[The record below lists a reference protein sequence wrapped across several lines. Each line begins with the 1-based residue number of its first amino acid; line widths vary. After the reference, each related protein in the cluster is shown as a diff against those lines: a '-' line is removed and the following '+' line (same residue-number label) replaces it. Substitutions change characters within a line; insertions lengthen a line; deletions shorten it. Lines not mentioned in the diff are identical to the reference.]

1 MVNKATRLRT
11 WSRFALHFFVR
22 FRWRDNT
29 GPHFGEGTTRDISSK
44 GLFILTETP
53 PPVNSVIRCWFYMP
67 MVEQRLSK
75 HAYKVITVARVL
87 RVDVT
92 VFGMNAGFAASA
104 RIVVLR
110 DSDDTGDSS
119 GLVRRK
125 PQ

>member
-1 MVNKATRLRT
+1 
-11 WSRFALHFFVR
+11 
-22 FRWRDNT
+22 
-29 GPHFGEGTTRDISSK
+29 
-44 GLFILTETP
+44 
-53 PPVNSVIRCWFYMP
+53 